1 MMAGTWVFVEQR
13 DGNIRKVTFE
23 MLSEA
28 KNYGDEVSAV
38 VFGKG
43 VEALAPEFAKFG
55 ADKVYVVEGDIFS
68 NYNTGAYVAQM
79 AAMISEYKPNAVL
92 FAHTFGGRDF
102 ASRLAQKIDA
112 GLVTDAIDAEISAGK
127 GVFTR
132 AIYAGKAI
140 SKVEVTTDPILATI
154 RPGVFEVV
162 EGGAGAG
169 EVVKPAAAATDAD
182 VYQVIKEFVP
192 TVSARPELTEAEVV
206 VSGGRGCKGPDG
218 IKIVEELADLLG
230 AGVGGSRASIDS
242 GWLGHELQVGQT
254 GKVVNPNLYIACGIS
269 GAIQHLA
276 GMSSSKFITA
286 INTDPEAPIF
296 GVTDFGVVGDLFKVV
311 PLLVDELK
319 K

>member
-1 MMAGTWVFVEQR
+1 MAGTWVFVEQR

-23 MLSEA
+23 MISEA
-28 KNYGDEVSAV
+28 KKFGEEVSAV

-43 VEALAPEFAKFG
+43 VEALAPEFAKYG
-55 ADKVYVVEGDIFS
+55 ADKVYAVDADVFA
-68 NYNTGAYVAQM
+68 NYNTGAFVAQM
-79 AAMISEYKPNAVL
+79 AAMIAEFNPNAVL

-102 ASRLAQKIDA
+102 ASRLAQKLEV
-112 GLVTDAIDAEISAGK
+112 GLATDAIDLDISAGK

-140 SKVEVTTDPILATI
+140 SKVEVTTSPILATV
-154 RPGVFEVV
+154 RPGVCEVV
-162 EGGAGAG
+162 ENAGAG
-169 EVVKPAAAATDAD
+169 EVVKPAVAATDAD

-192 TVSARPELTEAEVV
+192 TVSARPDLSEADAV

-218 IKIVEELADLLG
+218 IKLVEELADLLG

-296 GVTDFGVVGDLFKVV
+296 GVADFGVVGDLFKVV
-311 PLLVDELK
+311 PLLIDELK